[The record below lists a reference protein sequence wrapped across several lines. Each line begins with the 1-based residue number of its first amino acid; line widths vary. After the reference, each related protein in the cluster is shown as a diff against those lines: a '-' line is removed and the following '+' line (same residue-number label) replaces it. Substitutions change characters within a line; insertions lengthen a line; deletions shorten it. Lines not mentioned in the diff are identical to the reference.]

1 MQNELVV
8 VAGSDVVGVSLEV
21 ESEVVGDVSVVV
33 GSSVMVVIEVS
44 DDGDG
49 HERSGKSS
57 CRFTFAGAPQPVR
70 ESPGCLFPASG
81 LVDYCSMKSRAR
93 HLNGRGLRQKTEDLH
108 ATTTDPGAGPA

>member
-1 MQNELVV
+1 VQNELLVV
-8 VAGSDVVGVSLEV
+8 VGASVVVGVSLEV

-57 CRFTFAGAPQPVR
+57 
-70 ESPGCLFPASG
+70 
-81 LVDYCSMKSRAR
+81 
-93 HLNGRGLRQKTEDLH
+93 
-108 ATTTDPGAGPA
+108 